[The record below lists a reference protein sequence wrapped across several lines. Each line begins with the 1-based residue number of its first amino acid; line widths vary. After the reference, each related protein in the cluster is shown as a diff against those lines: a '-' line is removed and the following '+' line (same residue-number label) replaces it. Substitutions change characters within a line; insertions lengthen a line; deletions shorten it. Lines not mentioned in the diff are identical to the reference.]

1 MKTPQ
6 SLLPDARTLERRL
19 RAALDGGGSSN
30 EPVSVLRRTAT
41 HYMST
46 FPNEIVTCRLPGGRQ
61 RRVFIKYGAG
71 RGHPAFGHRGNIAYE
86 AQVYQR
92 VLRALPGFRPKCLSA
107 HTDPRTGGSALFLE
121 YAGGGVPLSEAS
133 WKRRTCQPRPMALT
147 ARWLAR
153 FHAHHQPRVSEP
165 SLAFLK
171 RYDAA
176 YYRGWAQ
183 RTFAFARP
191 LQPRFPWLPEL
202 RARGDAWFAPLLSAA
217 PTVIHGKFFAK
228 TVLVRDEKLFTLD
241 WESAAIGPGEIDL
254 AMLTDGEGW
263 PPKRVRRW
271 EESYWRVRWP
281 DRAAAEFS
289 RTLAAARVYV
299 QFRWLGDRP
308 EKTMRE
314 KTLWR
319 FDHLRGAAKELGLL

>member
-1 MKTPQ
+1 MKTPP
-6 SLLPDARTLERRL
+6 SWLPDAQTLERRL
-19 RAALDGGGSSN
+19 RAALDSAGGSQ
-30 EPVSVLRRTAT
+30 EPVIVLKRTPT
-41 HYMST
+41 HDMST
-46 FPNEIVTCRLPGGRQ
+46 FPNEIVTCRLPGGRK
-61 RRVFIKYGAG
+61 RRVFVKYGAG

-92 VLRALPGFRPKCLSA
+92 VLRALPEFRPKCLGA

-121 YAGGGVPLSEAS
+121 YADRCVPLSEAS
-133 WKRRTCQPRPMALT
+133 WKRRACQPRPMALT

-153 FHAHHQPRVSEP
+153 FHAHHQPRASGP

-191 LQPRFPWLPEL
+191 LQPRFPWLSEL
-202 RARGDAWFAPLLSAA
+202 RARGDAWFAPLLSAT
-217 PTVIHGKFFAK
+217 PTVIHGEFFAK
-228 TVLVRDEKLFTLD
+228 TVLVRDKKLFTLD
-241 WESAAIGPGEIDL
+241 WESAAVGPGEIDL

-263 PPKRVRRW
+263 PPKPVRCW
-271 EESYWRVRWP
+271 AQSYRRARWP
-281 DRAAAEFS
+281 VSAPAEFN
-289 RTLAAARVYV
+289 RTLAAARLYV

-308 EKTMRE
+308 EKTVRE
-314 KTLWR
+314 KT
-319 FDHLRGAAKELGLL
+319 

>member
-6 SLLPDARTLERRL
+6 PLLPEARTLERHL
-19 RAALDGGGSSN
+19 RAALDGGGGSN
-30 EPVSVLRRTAT
+30 DPVAVLKRTAT
-41 HYMST
+41 HDMST
-46 FPNEIVTCRLPGGRQ
+46 FPNEIVTCRLPGGRK

-92 VLRALPGFRPKCLSA
+92 VLRALPEFRPKCLGA
-107 HTDPRTGGSALFLE
+107 HTDSRTGGCALFLE
-121 YAGGGVPLSEAS
+121 FADHCVPLSEAS
-133 WKRRTCQPRPMALT
+133 WKRRACQPRPMACT

-153 FHAHHQPRVSEP
+153 FHAHHQPRVDEP
-165 SLAFLK
+165 ALAFLK

-183 RTFAFARP
+183 RTSAFARP

-202 RARGDAWFAPLLSAA
+202 RACGDAWFAPLLSAT
-217 PTVIHGKFFAK
+217 PTVIHGEFFAK
-228 TVLVRDEKLFTLD
+228 TVLLRDEKIFALD
-241 WESAAIGPGEIDL
+241 WESAAVAPGEIDL

-263 PPKRVRRW
+263 PFKLVRRW
-271 EESYWRVRWP
+271 EESYRRVRWP
-281 DRAAAEFS
+281 DGVPSEFS

-299 QFRWLGDRP
+299 QYRWLGDRP